1 MRLPGGRSLT
11 LAVVLTLAVALLTKS
26 GPPAGTPNPPGS
38 FSFAVLGDAPYY
50 FHEDLRYRL
59 VLRSLDAHELSSII
73 HIGDIFWRPCSD
85 TMYVRN
91 LDRFNDLRHPVIF
104 TPGDNEWTDCWEPGS
119 GGFAPL
125 ERLNR
130 IRQIFFA
137 VPTRSLGSRRIAL
150 ISQGSEF
157 VENVRW
163 EQQRVVFAT
172 IHLVGSR
179 NGTKP
184 FPGRTAADDEE
195 ATRRT
200 GAAVTW
206 VRETFAA
213 ATATDARAVV
223 LGFHASLAIKRPV
236 GHHHRQPYEPFI
248 AALEEE
254 VERFRKPVLVVHG
267 DDHQYV
273 VDHPLQRLANFT
285 RMQVPGSPDVGWV
298 RVVVTPDAKSPF
310 AFEEHVVPRW
320 KYW

>member
-11 LAVVLTLAVALLTKS
+11 LAVVLTLAVAFLTKS
-26 GPPAGTPNPPGS
+26 GPPEGTPNPPGS

-85 TMYVRN
+85 AMYVRN

-163 EQQRVVFAT
+163 EQQRVIFAT

-200 GAAVTW
+200 EAAVKW
-206 VRETFAA
+206 LRETFAA

-223 LGFHASLAIKRPV
+223 LAFHASLAIKRPV

-273 VDHPLQRLANFT
+273 VDHPLKRLANFT

-298 RVVVTPDAKSPF
+298 RVVVTPDAKSTF
-310 AFEEHVVPRW
+310 AFEEHVVRRW